1 MDTRT
6 FCAGALAVVGLLGCE
21 MRREAEPSLNDL
33 KPKLKAFAAGIPAS
47 FNSIPNERKEALREL
62 ASFVTAKQKNK
73 EPAQL
78 TFVCTH
84 NSRRSHLGQIWA
96 TVAAHAYGVSGV
108 TTFSGGTEAT
118 AFNPRAVAALERA
131 GFELQN
137 PGGSNPRYRVSFSAG
152 VPALEAFSKK
162 YDDPSNPRSGF
173 AAVMTCSEAD
183 KKCPVVHGAALRV
196 ALPYED
202 PKSSDGT
209 AAEAASYDE
218 RSRQIATEMFY
229 LFSEVRG

>member
-1 MDTRT
+1 METRA
-6 FCAGALAVVGLLGCE
+6 FPAWALAVGLLGCDIG
-21 MRREAEPSLNDL
+21 REVTPRVDDLNPSL
-33 KPKLKAFAAGIPAS
+33 KSYAATIPAN
-47 FNSIPNERKEALREL
+47 FDSIPNDRKETLREI
-62 ASFVTAKQKNK
+62 ASFVTSKLKTN
-73 EPAQL
+73 EPARI

-96 TVAAHAYGVSGV
+96 TVAARAYGISGV
-108 TTFSGGTEAT
+108 TTYSGGTEAT

-131 GFELQN
+131 GFELEN
-137 PGGSNPRYRVSFSAG
+137 PGGSNPRYRVSFSTR

-162 YDDPSNPRSGF
+162 YDDASNPRSGF

-183 KKCPVVHGAALRV
+183 KNCPVVRGAAVRV

-202 PKSSDGT
+202 PKVADGT
-209 AAEAASYDE
+209 PAEAARYDE